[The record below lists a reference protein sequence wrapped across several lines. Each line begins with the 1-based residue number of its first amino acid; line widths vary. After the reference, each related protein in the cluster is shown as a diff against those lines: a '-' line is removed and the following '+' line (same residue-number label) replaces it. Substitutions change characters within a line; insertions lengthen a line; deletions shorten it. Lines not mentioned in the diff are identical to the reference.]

1 MMEWMMLALVIMGFG
16 VSLYSNKFRSKAW
29 LIILVMAWVALFAD
43 MLTGTF
49 YYPKMIILLVGL
61 MGIGREFHRLYSLN
75 H

>member
-1 MMEWMMLALVIMGFG
+1 MMEWMILTLVIIGFG

-49 YYPKMIILLVGL
+49 YYLSQNDYPSGGL
-61 MGIGREFHRLYSLN
+61 NGYRQGIS
-75 H
+75 